1 MLRYKQ
7 TKNWT
12 SVTIDGL
19 TIGIIINVDG
29 GYQYVPQ
36 IAIGGQ
42 LLQAGTIYPT
52 EAEVRESIELLR
64 RSNEVH
70 ARIQIQVRHDI
81 KT

>member
-1 MLRYKQ
+1 M
-7 TKNWT
+7 
-12 SVTIDGL
+12 TIDGL

-42 LLQAGTIYPT
+42 LLQAGIIYPT
-52 EAEVRESIELLR
+52 EAEVRAYIESLR

-70 ARIQIQVRHDI
+70 SRVQVQMRHGA